1 MNFINLIISAISA
14 LFGYRLSKYLI
25 AVLGLFVGYNIG
37 SQILPMY
44 ITDSN
49 MVYVLSIV
57 IAILLGLLSFRIY
70 QIGIFLLCF
79 FTAYNFFG
87 PVQIGS
93 VEIGQF
99 QTYIIGAIIG
109 VLAGFLGMSFQ
120 RPIIILATSL
130 FGSFTFIETIADLLN
145 IQSIALVTIASIILT
160 VITVL
165 FQFKNSPRN

>member
-1 MNFINLIISAISA
+1 MI
-14 LFGYRLSKYLI
+14 
-25 AVLGLFVGYNIG
+25 
-37 SQILPMY
+37 
-44 ITDSN
+44 
-49 MVYVLSIV
+49 YVLSIV
-57 IAILLGLLSFRIY
+57 IAILLGLISFRIY
-70 QIGIFLLCF
+70 QVGVFLLCF

-99 QTYIIGAIIG
+99 QTNIIGIIIG

-120 RPIIILATSL
+120 RPIIILSTSL
-130 FGSFTFIETIADLLN
+130 SGSFTFIKTIADLLN

-165 FQFKNSPRN
+165 FQFKNSPEN